1 MKIEIRRG
9 QHKDEAGNDVIVQ
22 CNNIGGQF
30 VAEYV
35 SGSVPTTWTDITDNV
50 NNLKSIELTL
60 KMGDGGT
67 LIRDKST
74 STSLE
79 VVGEV
84 KVQIMNWLTS
94 TPCSELNWFDVR
106 ITDDCG
112 IELIGYE
119 IRPDNI
125 EVSEYEAEC
134 AINFPLV
141 ESNRDK
147 SFLDIVSIF
156 DDWQGW
162 FSGEKDFHTHE
173 VCIHNTPIQ
182 HGINI
187 GLIMFIQGFGTIPII
202 NVGFGS
208 IVSGFLDLGE
218 QRVEN
223 MGFGRFLACPK
234 IHEIIDNFC
243 AKHGWA
249 ADTPFHNQF
258 INDAIVAPYAGD
270 YMMRL
275 DGSCIAPDTKFTFN
289 NVFVNSAS
297 DFLAELCKVYNMQF
311 ELNTS
316 TKTLVMRLKKDTS
329 NTIFNF
335 NFNEDDVLEHKKTFN
350 SDKRKAAIGYLY
362 TMDSGDQKSNTMQRP
377 YNDYVSTSSGVVN
390 PLFSGKEDRR
400 NYFAPIGFWG
410 DGFGIDYLT
419 EIPNMGR
426 LISATLCV
434 ILNVYSLIQVASYT
448 LPAAGA
454 GLGAVVVTFPAQ
466 LILWGVVAAGSLA
479 GLINSFIYASDIKDQ
494 FAYETSCHQG
504 AIQLY
509 GTGQKSNLSIIRLQP
524 NRTMAEARV
533 IIDPVANIQKN
544 PKYNKNMI
552 DWEDQWQTGYQKLNV
567 FNYDLYFDS
576 YYLGNLY
583 PELHEATDNYQFRN
597 SNNSLREITLV
608 ACCNYLQFFGFDNE
622 NNRKEG
628 RVIQWTYKGVTYK
641 GQVKEVVKK
650 EYELTIKV
658 KEFR

>member
-9 QHKDEAGNDVIVQ
+9 QHKDDTGNDVIVQ
-22 CNNIGGQF
+22 CNNISGQF

-35 SGSVPTTWTDITDNV
+35 PGSVPTTWTDITDYV

-79 VVGEV
+79 VVGEA

-125 EVSEYEAEC
+125 ETSEYEAEC

-141 ESNRDK
+141 EANRDK
-147 SFLDIVSIF
+147 SFLDTVSIF

-162 FSGEKDFHTHE
+162 FSGQKDFNTHE
-173 VCIHNTPIQ
+173 VCVHNTPIQ

-187 GLIMFIQGFGTIPII
+187 GLIMFVQGFGVFPFLG
-202 NVGFGS
+202 VGIGS
-208 IVSGFLDLGE
+208 IISGLFNLDESL
-218 QRVEN
+218 VEN

-243 AKHGWA
+243 AKHGWT
-249 ADTPFHNQF
+249 ADTPFHNEF
-258 INDAIVAPYAGD
+258 INDSIVAPYAGD

-311 ELNTS
+311 ELNTN
-316 TKTLVMRLKKDTS
+316 TKTLVMVLKKDTP

-335 NFNEDDVLEHKKTFN
+335 NFNESDVIEHKKTFN
-350 SDKRKAAIGYLY
+350 SDKRKASIGYLY
-362 TMDSGDQKSNTMQRP
+362 TMDSGDQKSNTIQRV
-377 YNDYVSTSSGVVN
+377 YNDYVSTSGGVVN

-410 DGFGIDYLT
+410 DGFGTDYLT

-426 LISATLCV
+426 LICIVFYAILILTALAGAVPSVGFGAVTNPAFIALSIYAAAG
-434 ILNVYSLIQVASYT
+434 ILNA
-448 LPAAGA
+448 
-454 GLGAVVVTFPAQ
+454 
-466 LILWGVVAAGSLA
+466 
-479 GLINSFIYASDIKDQ
+479 FIFASDIKDQ
-494 FAYETSCHQG
+494 FDYDNSCHKG

-524 NRTMAEARV
+524 NKPITEARV
-533 IIDPVANIQKN
+533 IIDPIANIQPN
-544 PKYNKNMI
+544 LKYNPSAKQWVN
-552 DWEDQWQTGYQKLNV
+552 QWQTGYPKNNV

-628 RVIQWTYKGVTYK
+628 RVIQWTYKGITYK